1 MALGTLF
8 WTPALLAQGAGGDRA
23 LSEGPRVF
31 FDCRGPE
38 CDNTYHRTEIPWV
51 IWVRQQQDA
60 DIHVIMTSQTTGAN
74 GREYQLDVI
83 GREAYADYEDQSFY
97 QALATDTRR
106 ERLDGVSY
114 SLGLAFAR
122 FAQYAG
128 FRDLVSLQ
136 ATRRAGGTIRR
147 SVFFGLSFQFGS
159 IFNNVVN
166 NRFPWRSVPRCG
178 GSGRGP
184 FLT

>member
-1 MALGTLF
+1 MPLRYVPLALVALGTLF

-51 IWVRQQQDA
+51 TWVRQQQDA

-74 GREYQLDVI
+74 GPEYQLDVI
-83 GREAYADYEDQSFY
+83 GREAYADYEHQSFY

-106 ERLDGVSY
+106 ERLDGVSH

-136 ATRRAGGTIRR
+136 ATRRGGGTIRR
-147 SVFFGLSFQFGS
+147 NDQAIGHRLLR
-159 IFNNVVN
+159 
-166 NRFPWRSVPRCG
+166 NRTRLLRLH
-178 GSGRGP
+178 RAYAR
-184 FLT
+184 